1 MRCLLL
7 ILLLLACLP
16 VLPCRAED
24 GDAVEIDLDHL
35 YDDYD
40 PAFDISIDDSDDDL
54 TVDLG
59 SSLVSDNRSLAMRL
73 GDWSAL
79 SIIDRNRFTAH
90 ASLADI
96 LESIAGA
103 DVRRLGG
110 NGQLSTLSLRG
121 ASAGQVLV
129 LLDGQPV
136 SPLQA
141 TDLSSLGTTSLDRI
155 EVLRGPQALQFGP
168 GALGGVVNLVSIS
181 EDRQESFPAYAESGL
196 PFKEYFADLADFE
209 FRERTENP
217 PVTRYAVLAGSNDYY
232 EMEISRSDASLSWS
246 YGMLSA
252 ENDYSYKRADGT
264 TARRANADVLRHELL
279 GSWQVDETDWRFGF
293 SDMSR
298 GIPGSAEFPTLSA
311 RMDRQSLWLQAT
323 RADYRTA
330 LSAQFSQV
338 RDPHPYLNRGE
349 IDNRDLLLHLEHEH
363 RNSDSLLRPRLDFAD
378 GDSAARKLHA
388 GIDYSAWQEK
398 DQGNWKFQY
407 SWGLTASSDVG
418 IDPMA
423 GIALRRDYGN
433 SASLRASMTR
443 AVRHPSF
450 DELYLGDSGSVRG
463 NPDLKPETVDNIEI
477 GYGRRYG
484 SARLDCAAFYSLY
497 RDSIIFA
504 PVSAYL
510 VEARNTGQA
519 SIAGMEGSLDWRLAS
534 DLWWTSS
541 ATWLPV
547 AEYRNGTPLTGRSS
561 LHAGSGLQY
570 RQDSFSAAAS
580 LDYTSSIPADLFG
593 NLRTSPRSIVN
604 LEFSIGPDPAGW
616 QLGISNLFNG
626 SARDAWNYPLPG
638 REISVSWS
646 ESL

>member
-217 PVTRYAVLAGSNDYY
+217 PVTRYAVLAGSNDRY

-349 IDNRDLLLHLEHEH
+349 IDNRDLLLLLEHEH
-363 RNSDSLLRPRLDFAD
+363 RSR
-378 GDSAARKLHA
+378 
-388 GIDYSAWQEK
+388 
-398 DQGNWKFQY
+398 
-407 SWGLTASSDVG
+407 
-418 IDPMA
+418 
-423 GIALRRDYGN
+423 
-433 SASLRASMTR
+433 
-443 AVRHPSF
+443 
-450 DELYLGDSGSVRG
+450 
-463 NPDLKPETVDNIEI
+463 
-477 GYGRRYG
+477 
-484 SARLDCAAFYSLY
+484 
-497 RDSIIFA
+497 
-504 PVSAYL
+504 
-510 VEARNTGQA
+510 
-519 SIAGMEGSLDWRLAS
+519 
-534 DLWWTSS
+534 
-541 ATWLPV
+541 
-547 AEYRNGTPLTGRSS
+547 
-561 LHAGSGLQY
+561 
-570 RQDSFSAAAS
+570 
-580 LDYTSSIPADLFG
+580 
-593 NLRTSPRSIVN
+593 
-604 LEFSIGPDPAGW
+604 
-616 QLGISNLFNG
+616 
-626 SARDAWNYPLPG
+626 
-638 REISVSWS
+638 
-646 ESL
+646 